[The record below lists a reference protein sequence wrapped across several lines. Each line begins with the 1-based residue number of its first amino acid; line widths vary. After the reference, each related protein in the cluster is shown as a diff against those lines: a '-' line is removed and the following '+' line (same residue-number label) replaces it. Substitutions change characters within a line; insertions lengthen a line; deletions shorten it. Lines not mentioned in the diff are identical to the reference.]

1 MSLFVAG
8 ITFLVNNH
16 FAGTLSSVC
25 CQIDFIAPT
34 DIASDDPSNHFP
46 IFQPSEERQAEIA
59 QEFAESNNPL
69 ILHYDATKE
78 VRNKGAGFYQFSID
92 EETRRAQ
99 MEELR
104 KAREETEQARKEAG
118 AEDVKPGE
126 VEGMRGGGSTLSV
139 ASRAMEKRKR
149 DLEARRQLLEAK
161 RRKLQSGQPVATE
174 TTKSDVPVGPSVD
187 VTAPT
192 APPSAPLD
200 PFAALEVQSTTTRS
214 KSEQQK
220 PKNKVPKLSEAD
232 TFLQE
237 LEQDFMGS
245 KGKK

>member
-1 MSLFVAG
+1 
-8 ITFLVNNH
+8 
-16 FAGTLSSVC
+16 
-25 CQIDFIAPT
+25 
-34 DIASDDPSNHFP
+34 
-46 IFQPSEERQAEIA
+46 
-59 QEFAESNNPL
+59 
-69 ILHYDATKE
+69 
-78 VRNKGAGFYQFSID
+78 
-92 EETRRAQ
+92 
-99 MEELR
+99 MEEFK

-126 VEGMRGGGSTLSV
+126 VEGMRGSGSISSV

-161 RRKLQSGQPVATE
+161 RRKLQSGQAVATE

-200 PFAALEVQSTTTRS
+200 PFAALEAQSTTTRS
-214 KSEQQK
+214 KSDQEK
-220 PKNKVPKLSEAD
+220 PKTKVAQLSEAD

-237 LEQDFMGS
+237 LEHDFMGS
-245 KGKK
+245 KSKK